1 MGFSLLRVK
10 EVKYI
15 HLPAE
20 IKTSLQT
27 EERLLVPTSERRN
40 LDTRYGTQVTE
51 RTCRVTRKKT
61 LYVHP
66 LYIPKASRP
75 PGPYALHLLGRINK
89 CVMMVRTKF
98 N

>member
-40 LDTRYGTQVTE
+40 LDTHYGTQVTE
-51 RTCRVTRKKT
+51 
-61 LYVHP
+61 
-66 LYIPKASRP
+66 S
-75 PGPYALHLLGRINK
+75 
-89 CVMMVRTKF
+89 
-98 N
+98 